1 MSRKI
6 KSFSLVLSLILITVS
21 VPMSVYSENT
31 NQIENSEQITEIQE
45 DFTITD
51 ELLDIQD
58 DLDVVTQADE
68 LLEIE
73 EPVDMATVSS
83 DYEHVTG
90 IPDGIYAIETA
101 AISSYYILS
110 SQSSAY
116 ASCNSISIPP
126 TLMGLTTYL
135 FTVTKV
141 ADTDRYIIRSMS
153 DQTKTLCVSGDYVT
167 WISISEDDSQVSESN
182 TFNIIYANGT
192 YRIKNVGTEKYIC
205 GNIGNLIASDSPET
219 QVLPNWK
226 FRGYRAYIE
235 DGAYSFANLSN
246 GSVWVSTQNDSYEA
260 GAYIQ
265 QKTYDSCPIDSFSRG
280 GMFKINRISNTDQ
293 YTIRLMTNNLLAWSF
308 DGTSIVTENLPQNE
322 ADIPNSMR
330 FYIAYDTGGYIIIPY
345 GTMMAVSITDG
356 VENLGTAYQISL
368 PNTAKWNLY
377 KYVGEPKQ
385 GIEILNSEDFISN
398 GAIVGKTYNFN
409 AVCWTT
415 NVNFHT
421 FFLALPSK
429 CSDTA
434 TFNWNSSDY
443 SGTLT
448 VNSLCDMGLYIG
460 LYGIKNGSTNIYIT
474 DSIDFRSIL
483 EEDVVYIQNKYSEKY
498 ATILGPSTD
507 EGKIIH
513 QYEYHEGTQI
523 QWIIERDSYN
533 PEYVLFKSLFS
544 NKYMGVSPT
553 NSNEIR
559 QYSTIGDNT
568 LWKIVELDNSSYKI
582 INKAYENSG
591 RVLATPSGASGNGQ
605 WLTQRAYVDD
615 GDYSDEWNIVTQVLA
630 YVNYYDSSVAGNT
643 SIIENI
649 DDAVS
654 FANSVYARWFDLA
667 MYMDG
672 AATQYHTR
680 ADDCPL
686 GGTSACTVEDCGE
699 NCYQSHHK
707 NVDAMYDQLYN
718 SDREDDHIYV
728 LWTDRGYTYCEGK
741 LGNHISTEQT
751 LAFVRDYSPVI
762 QFLVIYNDLS
772 IELTEAFMSIV
783 LVHETAHTFHMPDV
797 YNNSDHNNK
806 EGLCVMD
813 KLSLDE
819 YLILY
824 QNITSK
830 NQSPFCDSCMEKL
843 LAYTSN
849 INISG
854 NQGGN

>member
-1 MSRKI
+1 MKRITKL
-6 KSFSLVLSLILITVS
+6 FSLILSLILITVS

-45 DFTITD
+45 DLTLVD
-51 ELLDIQD
+51 ESVDVQVDLDII
-58 DLDVVTQADE
+58 TQANE

-73 EPVDMATVSS
+73 EPVDMAAVSS

-116 ASCNSISIPP
+116 ASCNSLAISPI
-126 TLMGLTTYL
+126 LMGMSAY
-135 FTVTKV
+135 FFKVTRV
-141 ADTDRYIIRSMS
+141 PDTDRYIIRSAS
-153 DQTKTLCVSGDYVT
+153 DPTKTLCASGNNVV
-167 WISISEDDSQVSESN
+167 WIYISEDDSQVTEN
-182 TFNIIYANGT
+182 HTFNIIDINGT
-192 YRIKNVGTEKYIC
+192 YRIKHIGTGKYIC
-205 GNIGNLIASDSPET
+205 GNIGNLVASDSPEN

-235 DGAYSFANLSN
+235 DGAYSFANVSN
-246 GSVWVSTQNDSYEA
+246 SSVWISTQNDSREA

-265 QKTYDSCPIDSFSRG
+265 QKTYDNCPIDSFSRG

-356 VENLGTAYQISL
+356 VENLGTAYQISP

-377 KYVGEPKQ
+377 KYVGEPKH
-385 GIEILNSEDFISN
+385 GIEILNSDDFISN

-415 NVNFHT
+415 NLNFHT
-421 FFLALPSK
+421 YFLALPSK
-429 CSDTA
+429 YSDA
-434 TFNWNSSDY
+434 AAFNWNGEDY
-443 SGTLT
+443 TASLT
-448 VNSLCDMGLYIG
+448 VNKFTDMELYIG
-460 LYGIKNGSTNIYIT
+460 LYDVTNGSTSIYIT
-474 DSIDFRSIL
+474 DPINFRILL

-523 QWIIERDSYN
+523 QWMIERDSYN

-544 NKYMGVSPT
+544 DKYMGVNPT

-568 LWKIVELDNSSYKI
+568 LWKIVELGNGSYTI

-615 GDYSDEWNIVTQVLA
+615 GDYSDEWNIYYIKYFATIF
-630 YVNYYDSSVAGNT
+630 NYYDNGYVVRYRESETESQDNIQSYNLAVAERYMQLFGLSIGIMDPEYFESAIDVCKGDVVRNNVREPCTHDGVKHTELDEVIKNFKQFYTGNET
-643 SIIENI
+643 TT
-649 DDAVS
+649 
-654 FANSVYARWFDLA
+654 
-667 MYMDG
+667 M
-672 AATQYHTR
+672 
-680 ADDCPL
+680 
-686 GGTSACTVEDCGE
+686 
-699 NCYQSHHK
+699 
-707 NVDAMYDQLYN
+707 
-718 SDREDDHIYV
+718 V
-728 LWTDRGYTYCEGK
+728 LWTGHEITSQAANGRIEFNRSCSSGTTVYLLEVNIDETRELK
-741 LGNHISTEQT
+741 SISVLMHE
-751 LAFVRDYSPVI
+751 LAHQYGAIDHY
-762 QFLVIYNDLS
+762 
-772 IELTEAFMSIV
+772 
-783 LVHETAHTFHMPDV
+783 HEEDENGDCIRPNVCSKCTRNYRPESCIM
-797 YNNSDHNNK
+797 NNSRQD
-806 EGLCVMD
+806 
-813 KLSLDE
+813 
-819 YLILY
+819 
-824 QNITSK
+824 ITSEDIICEHCF
-830 NQSPFCDSCMEKL
+830 QEI
-843 LAYTSN
+843 LAHLNAHHEYS
-849 INISG
+849 
-854 NQGGN
+854 